1 MRSSTVFNEKL
12 RGKLESASWALELTP
27 PAVEKAKKEL
37 QEGEELCFSR
47 QKLIRIADRSEYGW
61 ITVNEYED
69 DELASNSN
77 DEKRIYRAELRAA
90 KKVKSA
96 GQKAAN
102 KKKFNRGWKSFGGMA
117 THTSQHLHRQFSASL
132 QSGGAVLPHGVASS
146 SLPVGAR
153 QVVGPCFQ
161 CGKEGHFRRSCPLL
175 CATYSAAK

>member
-1 MRSSTVFNEKL
+1 M
-12 RGKLESASWALELTP
+12 P

-37 QEGEELCFSR
+37 QEGEELCVSR
-47 QKLIRIADRSEYGW
+47 QKLIRIVDRSEHGW
-61 ITVNEYED
+61 ITVNEY
-69 DELASNSN
+69 DELASNSD

-102 KKKFNRGWKSFGGMA
+102 KKKFNRGWKSFGGTA
-117 THTSQHLHRQFSASL
+117 THTSTSQHLPRQFSASL
-132 QSGGAVLPHGVASS
+132 PSGGTVLPHGVASS

-161 CGKEGHFRRSCPLL
+161 CGKKGIFEGHAP
-175 CATYSAAK
+175 TYGAAK

>member
-1 MRSSTVFNEKL
+1 M
-12 RGKLESASWALELTP
+12 
-27 PAVEKAKKEL
+27 EKAKKEL
-37 QEGEELCFSR
+37 QEGEELCVSR
-47 QKLIRIADRSEYGW
+47 QKLIRIADRSEHGW

-69 DELASNSN
+69 DELASNSD

-96 GQKAAN
+96 SQKAAN
-102 KKKFNRGWKSFGGMA
+102 KKKFSRGGRSFGGTA
-117 THTSQHLHRQFSASL
+117 THPSQHFPRQFSASL
-132 QSGGAVLPHGVASS
+132 QSGGAVLPHGSS

-175 CATYSAAK
+175 RATYGAAK